1 MKKNKIKNYAARYHM
16 LPEGSRVLCAVSG
29 GADSICLLHWL
40 WTHEK
45 ELGIVVVAAHFDH
58 QLRGME
64 SARDR
69 TFVKN
74 WCAERDIPCE
84 IGFGTV
90 RHYAQEKGEGLEE
103 AARTLRYQFLEQTA
117 EEKRCDRIATAHTAD
132 DNAETMLF
140 HLSRGT
146 GVSGA
151 AGIPPVRGKIV
162 RPLLCCTRQ
171 EVLSYLKENHLEHVE
186 DSTNRMPDYARN
198 RIRSGAMPVLRT
210 VNPDVA
216 ENMLRT
222 AELLRSDG
230 NCLDEMAAKAFQET
244 FRDGALDGEQLRRT
258 PEAIRSR
265 VLILAAGQP
274 LEQVHVQELETL
286 IRSSRPGKTD
296 LPGQTAVWDRGKLW
310 FHQKQAPTLGTYSI
324 PTDGRTLHLQ
334 EGFDVQAEILE
345 PGCQI
350 YSSFSTFFFK
360 CANICGIITLTCR
373 KDGDRI
379 RLSGRHCTK
388 KLKDLFRE
396 SDLTQ
401 AQRDLI
407 PVIRDEKGPLA
418 VYGFGTA
425 ERCQAQPGDRVLRV
439 DIRKTGDS

>member
-1 MKKNKIKNYAARYHM
+1 MKSKVESYAARYRM
-16 LPEGSRVLCAVSG
+16 LPKGSRVLCAVSG

-40 WTHEK
+40 WTHEN
-45 ELGIVVVAAHFDH
+45 ELGIAVRAAHFDH
-58 QLRGME
+58 QLRGLE

-74 WCAERDIPCE
+74 WCAERKTPCD

-90 RHYAQEKGEGLEE
+90 RKHAQEQGEGLEE
-103 AARTLRYQFLEQTA
+103 AARALRYQFLEQTA
-117 EEKRCDRIATAHTAD
+117 EKRGCDRIATAHTAD

-146 GVSGA
+146 GLSGA
-151 AGIPPVRGKIV
+151 AGIPPVRGKII

-171 EVLSYLKENHLEHVE
+171 EILSYLRENHLEHVE
-186 DSTNRMPDYARN
+186 DSTNRIPDYARN

-210 VNPDVA
+210 VNPEAA

-222 AELLRSDG
+222 AEILRSDG
-230 NCLDEMAAKAFQET
+230 SCLDEMAAEAYRNSC
-244 FRDGALDGEQLRRT
+244 RDGALDGNALRRM

-265 VLILAAGQP
+265 VLILAAGRP
-274 LEQVHVQELETL
+274 LAQVHVQALERL
-286 IRSSRPGKTD
+286 IRSDRPGKAD
-296 LPGQTAVWDRGKLW
+296 LPGQTAVWDRGRLS
-310 FHQKQAPTLGTYSI
+310 FPQKQDAALGSYPV
-324 PTDGRTLHLQ
+324 PTDGRILHLQ
-334 EGFDVQAEILE
+334 EGFEVQAEILN

-360 CANICGIITLTCR
+360 YANICGNITLTCR
-373 KDGDRI
+373 KDGDSI
-379 RLSGRHCTK
+379 RLSGRNCTK

-396 SDLTQ
+396 SNLTQ
-401 AQRDLI
+401 AQRDRVPIL
-407 PVIRDEKGPLA
+407 RDEKGVLA
-418 VYGFGTA
+418 VYGYGTA

-439 DIRKTGDS
+439 EIRKTGD